1 MLYVKKSTFVC
12 HEILIYSIP
21 NYIMDPKLAKELDEF
36 KKKKEDV
43 FKNINLL
50 NNLSES
56 LVTSITEEES
66 KIIQKKNKEVIE
78 NEKKKTANELELL
91 GLENSKMESYLE
103 ILAKKQEL
111 EMKYLEQMCDQHA
124 KIHKL
129 GEKYSF
135 LDVESFI
142 PYESHFTNQLFDAKK
157 DYKKTKNLKKG
168 TNENADTSEQKPAP
182 PPVAPQVNPQPN
194 QAPPASKLPFPPVEN
209 PEATDRGSDF
219 ELAGGTSEGNPGPPD
234 AEPPPFRRAPP
245 PPPNRRSTV
254 ASPEGIA
261 KRSPPPRRLSLQD
274 QLKAA
279 LADKFIAPIDGPG
292 NKKKDGYDSDESSKD
307 WM

>member
-1 MLYVKKSTFVC
+1 
-12 HEILIYSIP
+12 
-21 NYIMDPKLAKELDEF
+21 MDPKLAKELEDF
-36 KKKKEDV
+36 KKKKDDV

-66 KIIQKKNKEVIE
+66 KIIQKKNKEIIE

-91 GLENSKMESYLE
+91 GLENSKMESYLD
-103 ILAKKQEL
+103 ILSKKQEL

-142 PYESHFTNQLFDAKK
+142 PYESHFTNQLVDAKK
-157 DYKKTKNLKKG
+157 DYKKNAHLKKG
-168 TNENADTSEQKPAP
+168 TNENAENAEQKPIPP
-182 PPVAPQVNPQPN
+182 PPVAPQVNPPPN
-194 QAPPASKLPFPPVEN
+194 QAPPVSKLPFPPVEN
-209 PEATDRGSDF
+209 QEATDRGSDF
-219 ELAGGTSEGNPGPPD
+219 ELTEGTSEGNPGQPD
-234 AEPPPFRRAPP
+234 GEPPPLRRAPP

-261 KRSPPPRRLSLQD
+261 KRSPQPRRLSLQD

-279 LADKFIAPIDGPG
+279 LSDKFIAPIGGPG
-292 NKKKDGYDSDESSKD
+292 NKKKRDGDSYDSDESSKD

>member
-1 MLYVKKSTFVC
+1 
-12 HEILIYSIP
+12 
-21 NYIMDPKLAKELDEF
+21 MDPKLAKELDEF

-91 GLENSKMESYLE
+91 GLENSKMESYLD

-182 PPVAPQVNPQPN
+182 PPPVAPQVNPQPN

-219 ELAGGTSEGNPGPPD
+219 ELAKGPSEGNIGQPD
-234 AEPPPFRRAPP
+234 AEPPPRRAPP

-279 LADKFIAPIDGPG
+279 LKEKFIAPIDGPG
-292 NKKKDGYDSDESSKD
+292 KTKKDGYDSDESSRD

>member
-1 MLYVKKSTFVC
+1 
-12 HEILIYSIP
+12 
-21 NYIMDPKLAKELDEF
+21 MDPKLAKELDDF
-36 KKKKEDV
+36 KKKKDDV

-56 LVTSITEEES
+56 LVNSITEEES
-66 KIIQKKNKEVIE
+66 KIIQKKNKEIIE

-103 ILAKKQEL
+103 ILTKKQEL
-111 EMKYLEQMCDQHA
+111 EMRYLEQMCNQHA

-142 PYESHFTNQLFDAKK
+142 PYDNHYTNQVVDTKK
-157 DYKKTKNLKKG
+157 DYKKKNNLKKS
-168 TNENADTSEQKPAP
+168 TNDQSEILDTEKKEPEQDPKSVPTPPSQTIP
-182 PPVAPQVNPQPN
+182 PPPQPL
-194 QAPPASKLPFPPVEN
+194 PPNSNLPFPPVEN

-219 ELAGGTSEGNPGPPD
+219 ELAKGPSEGNTGQPD

-245 PPPNRRSTV
+245 PPPVRRSTV
-254 ASPEGIA
+254 ASPEGLA
-261 KRSPPPRRLSLQD
+261 QRSPPPRRLSIQE

-292 NKKKDGYDSDESSKD
+292 NKKKRDGDSYDSDESSKD

>member
-1 MLYVKKSTFVC
+1 
-12 HEILIYSIP
+12 
-21 NYIMDPKLAKELDEF
+21 MDPKLAKELDEF

-91 GLENSKMESYLE
+91 GLENSKMESYLD
-103 ILAKKQEL
+103 ILAKKQDL

-135 LDVESFI
+135 LDVEAFV
-142 PYESHFTNQLFDAKK
+142 PYEHHFTDQLVDAKK
-157 DYKKTKNLKKG
+157 DYKRKNHLKKG
-168 TNENADTSEQKPAP
+168 TNGNVDNAEKKEPELKPNP
-182 PPVAPQVNPQPN
+182 PPVPPQVNPQPN
-194 QAPPASKLPFPPVEN
+194 PSPPTSRLPFPPVEN
-209 PEATDRGSDF
+209 HEATDRGSDF
-219 ELAGGTSEGNPGPPD
+219 ELARGPSEGNTGQPD

-261 KRSPPPRRLSLQD
+261 QQSPPPRRLSLQD

-279 LADKFIAPIDGPG
+279 LAEKFIAPIDGPG
-292 NKKKDGYDSDESSKD
+292 GSKKKNDGDSYDSDESSTN
-307 WM
+307 WS